1 MRRAI
6 RDKATGVELAAA
18 EEPQVF
24 EFEGNLYFDP
34 DTVNSEALVVTTE
47 TYTCP
52 YKGTCFWVDVKD
64 GARGLYLEPVAAP
77 SDTVRRPTAKPD
89 STPQPKPADTPV
101 PKPAPERP

>member
-64 GARGLYLEPVAAP
+64 GARGVAWVYDNP
-77 SDTVRRPTAKPD
+77 KSGYENIKGRYGFYKGNRPKTEE
-89 STPQPKPADTPV
+89 V
-101 PKPAPERP
+101 